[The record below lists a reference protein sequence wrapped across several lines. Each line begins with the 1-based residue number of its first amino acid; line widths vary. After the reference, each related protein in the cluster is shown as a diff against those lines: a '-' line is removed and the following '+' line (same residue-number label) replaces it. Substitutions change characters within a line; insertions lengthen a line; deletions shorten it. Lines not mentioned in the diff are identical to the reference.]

1 MMGVIRS
8 YNLRWP
14 VVMDL
19 LSTRLDF
26 NMEACQFRF
35 YTVSKLVL
43 RYRKEQGRPLSK
55 EEEQLLNFQ

>member
-1 MMGVIRS
+1 MRS

-26 NMEACQFRF
+26 NMEACQLRF

-55 EEEQLLNFQ
+55 EEEMLLNYQ

>member
-1 MMGVIRS
+1 MRGVIHS

-55 EEEQLLNFQ
+55 EEEQLLNYQ

>member
-1 MMGVIRS
+1 MRGVIRS

-43 RYRKEQGRPLSK
+43 RYRKEHGRPLSK
-55 EEEQLLNFQ
+55 EEEQLLNYQ

>member
-1 MMGVIRS
+1 MA
-8 YNLRWP
+8 
-14 VVMDL
+14 L
-19 LSTRLDF
+19 LSSRLDF

-55 EEEQLLNFQ
+55 EEEQLLNYQ